1 MIMFVNKTPH
11 AITVQT
17 VDGMMTVEPAFPPA
31 RVGQSYIPAGEV
43 DGIPVAQSVFG
54 EVENL
59 PEPEEGVIVIVSAMV
74 AQQCGNRSDVVAPD
88 TGASAIRD
96 DAGRI
101 VAVRGFVRY

>member
-1 MIMFVNKTPH
+1 VFVNKTPH
-11 AITVQT
+11 SITVQT
-17 VDGMMTVEPAFPPA
+17 VDGVMVIEPSFPPA
-31 RVGQSYIPAGEV
+31 RVGQSYLPAGEV
-43 DGIPVAQSVFG
+43 DGIPVQHSVFG

-59 PEPEEGVIVIVSAMV
+59 PEPEEGVTVIVSAMV
-74 AQQCGNRSDVVAPD
+74 AQQCSGRADVVAPD